1 MVQPLVC
8 PQLVAPNYPA
18 TSGVTGEKQD
28 AGQVLFSRLV
38 LPHLDDAFWLARWIT
53 GNRTDAEDVV
63 QEACLRALGGI
74 GGFRDDNARAW
85 LMTIV
90 RNTAYT
96 WLSRNRPAALV
107 LAGEI
112 GAEETAYS
120 DFDIARG
127 AEAETPETAL
137 IAKTDAARV
146 RSAIAALPPVYRE
159 TLVLRELQ
167 GLGYREIADMTGV
180 AIGTVMSR
188 LARARRKLIGEFSN
202 ASYRQP
208 SLGDP

>member
-1 MVQPLVC
+1 M
-8 PQLVAPNYPA
+8 
-18 TSGVTGEKQD
+18 
-28 AGQVLFSRLV
+28 
-38 LPHLDDAFWLARWIT
+38 
-53 GNRTDAEDVV
+53 